1 MEIARSHALLF
12 LQAPTRYSHQRARHL
27 HLDLERVVLTQQV
40 QPFDFK
46 TIFYDAL
53 KLGNIPRLEDFVLLR
68 PRLAELQTE
77 MNDWRPQT
85 IGDLFKRGYRDPL
98 TWYGFWFATFIGIV
112 GICSLGVAIAQTTG
126 QFLDGSSGG

>member
-12 LQAPTRYSHQRARHL
+12 LQTPTRHSHQTARHL
-27 HLDLERVVLTQQV
+27 QLDLERVVLTQQV

-68 PRLAELQTE
+68 HRLSELQTE
-77 MNDWRPQT
+77 MNEWRPQT

-112 GICSLGVAIAQTTG
+112 GICSLGVSIAQTTG
-126 QFLDGSSGG
+126 QFLGSSSG